1 MKELFQ
7 RLEAQLQLQ
16 FPDILPTLNP
26 PATEAQITAFE
37 AAVKQKLPEDV
48 KTTYRWHNGC
58 RGLPAET
65 SRLVQDEPYFL
76 VYRGRWLCLDEML
89 DRWQS
94 ILQIG
99 FVDTEYH
106 FTEEDDPDNW
116 NRLTIRP
123 WTAPPHTWLPL
134 SQIDNYSFTYIDLFP
149 GPRGRVG
156 QFLSH
161 CIQDGGDDLIADS
174 LENYLTVFV
183 QALER
188 KELQYDRRYQQWL
201 GLHEAL
207 EKAKTLK

>member
-1 MKELFQ
+1 MKEILQ

-26 PATEAQITAFE
+26 PATEEQITALE

-48 KTTYRWHNGC
+48 KSAYRWHNGC
-58 RGLPAET
+58 RRLPGET
-65 SRLVQDEPYFL
+65 SWPLQDESYFL
-76 VYRGRWLCLDEML
+76 IYRGRWLGLDEML

-94 ILQIG
+94 LLQIG
-99 FVDTEYH
+99 FVDTEYD

-134 SQIDNYSFTYIDLFP
+134 SQDGNCSFIYIDLFP
-149 GPRGRVG
+149 GPRGHVG
-156 QFLSH
+156 QVLAH
-161 CIQDGGDDLIADS
+161 DIHGGGGCELIADS
-174 LENYLTVFV
+174 LVSYLTVFV

-188 KELQYDRRYQQWL
+188 KELQYDRRHQQWL
-201 GLHEAL
+201 GLHESL
-207 EKAKTLK
+207 QKKLK